1 MGGIIWLASY
11 PKSGNTW
18 LRAFLQNLLKN
29 SEQPIDI
36 NKLDQFAYSDS
47 HVSWYEKAAGGAITS
62 LSPQEV
68 AALTPRVQ
76 RLMTMSK
83 PESVF
88 VKTHNMMANN
98 WETPMITLSET
109 AGVFHVVRNPL
120 DVTLSLADHYGFS
133 TDEAIDFLGNSE
145 AATVQDPVNVPQA
158 YGTWSEHYQSWSK
171 FNPDYYCRLRY
182 EDMLLKPEKTFGHAA
197 KFLQLKPPKN
207 RLVKA
212 IKQSSFRNL
221 QNQEKDKGFKERSSK
236 SEKFFRRGK
245 AGQWKTEL
253 SRDQVNKIV
262 DCHFDVMKELGY
274 LPKHRREG

>member
-29 SEQPIDI
+29 ADLPADI
-36 NKLDQFAYSDS
+36 NQLDQFAYSDS
-47 HVSWYEKAAGGAITS
+47 HVTWYEKANGAPITG
-62 LSPQEV
+62 LSPQEI
-68 AALTPRVQ
+68 AALVPRVQ
-76 RLMTMSK
+76 RLMTSSK

-88 VKTHNMMANN
+88 VKTHNMMAKN
-98 WETPMITLSET
+98 WDTPMISLTET

-133 TDEAIDFLGNSE
+133 AEDAIDFMNNPQ
-145 AATVQDPVNVPQA
+145 AATVQDLVNVPQA
-158 YGTWSEHYQSWSK
+158 YGTWSEHYKSWSN

-182 EDMLLKPEKTFGHAA
+182 EDMLLKPEKTFVQAA
-197 KFLQLKPPKN
+197 KFLQIKPPKN
-207 RLVKA
+207 RLHKA
-212 IKQSSFRNL
+212 IRHSSFKTL
-221 QNQEKDKGFKERSSK
+221 QNQEKDKGFKERSNK

-245 AGQWKTEL
+245 AGQWKAEL
-253 SRDQVNKIV
+253 SEDQVNKIV
-262 DCHFDVMKELGY
+262 DNHFDVMKDLGY